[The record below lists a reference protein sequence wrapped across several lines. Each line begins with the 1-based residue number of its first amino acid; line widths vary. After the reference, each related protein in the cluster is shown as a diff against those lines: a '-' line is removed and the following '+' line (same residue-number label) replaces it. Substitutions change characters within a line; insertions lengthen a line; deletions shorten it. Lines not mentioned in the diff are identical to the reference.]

1 MVTYRHCNPF
11 MLIEKYDGVSA
22 DQASSNVVFVKT
34 VAMGVHLKNMA
45 FTRTVIINIPNY
57 SFDNLDIWANH
68 NKKRN

>member
-1 MVTYRHCNPF
+1 

-45 FTRTVIINIPNY
+45 FTRTVIVGKMQMVK
-57 SFDNLDIWANH
+57 H
-68 NKKRN
+68 K